1 MYESISNCQLYGP
14 NTNKNAFPRRLLYS
28 LVIFLRMFAFSALGH
43 KMQTK
48 VVKTI

>member
-1 MYESISNCQLYGP
+1 MNQFQIVNCMEQRQ
-14 NTNKNAFPRRLLYS
+14 KEMHFPSKLLY
-28 LVIFLRMFAFSALGH
+28 LMVIFLRIFAFPALGH